1 MSFIGF
7 VSFSTAPGAGAAEQ
21 ALRRWLAASAAS
33 AQVSDWTS
41 TASRGCFSAFSLVAG
56 ADHHAMVA
64 CDRGVRFVGDVPRA
78 WLTGAGASAR
88 RARMAAAP
96 AGATLD
102 DAMPEAEFAMGL
114 WDETASRLTLYRCP
128 FGARALFYVC
138 APQEWIAFASLPEPL
153 LALPGVRDV
162 IDEAALPSQLLL
174 SMADAA
180 PRDATVFARLRRL
193 PPAHRLRFT
202 LDGVVVDEY
211 WHFDAKRETA
221 FGIDDPE
228 VPRELRRLLDRAV
241 RRRVDG
247 HAHVGSQLSGG
258 LDSSAVTALAHAQKD
273 ADARVHAYTILSRD
287 EHRALIDPEER
298 RLAED
303 LTARLDGVLV
313 HHLPHDKAR
322 RPYYLYHRQYLERP
336 LPDMVFKLGADHRLH
351 AAARRDGCGVVLT
364 GWGGDQMASARG
376 SLHVL
381 AMLGERRWTLAW
393 RNLTRYEGL
402 AGVAR
407 AIREDIVAPL
417 LPGRPAQRRW
427 TADESAR
434 IRAAFAGKPLAGIV
448 EASTG
453 APDSRS
459 LRQRRRDRLRR
470 TGFAVSLELHDWLG
484 QRAGVAV
491 RHPLLDRDVISFCDG
506 MPPEWV
512 GHLGFKRR
520 AFRAALADVLP
531 SGAIA
536 REKTLLSRPA
546 DNERWRRRYQA
557 QQARALADLAASDTW
572 LHQYLNLSALAG
584 IQANSATAG
593 FSPAR
598 QLGASALVVA
608 RFGPSS

>member
-33 AQVSDWTS
+33 AQASDWTS
-41 TASRGCFSAFSLVAG
+41 TASRGFFSAFSLVAG
-56 ADHHAMVA
+56 ADHHAKVE
-64 CDRGVRFVGDVPRA
+64 CDHGVRFVGDVPRA

-102 DAMPEAEFAMGL
+102 DALPETEFAMGL
-114 WDETASRLTLYRCP
+114 WEEAASRLTLYRCP
-128 FGARALFYVC
+128 FGTRALFYVC
-138 APQEWIAFASLPEPL
+138 VPRQWIAFASLPEPL
-153 LALPGVRDV
+153 FALPGVRDV
-162 IDEAALPSQLLL
+162 IDEAALPSQLLF
-174 SMADAA
+174 SMAETA
-180 PRDATVFARLRRL
+180 PTDSTVFARLRRL

-202 LDGVVVDEY
+202 PDAVAVDEY
-211 WHFDAKRETA
+211 WQFAARQETP

-273 ADARVHAYTILSRD
+273 ANARLHAYSILSRD

-298 RLAED
+298 RLAAD

-313 HHLPHDKAR
+313 HHLPHDKAH
-322 RPYYLYHRQYLERP
+322 RPYYLYQQEYLDRP

-364 GWGGDQMASARG
+364 GWGGDQMVSARG

-381 AMLGERRWTLAW
+381 AMIGERRWRLVW
-393 RNLTRYEGL
+393 RNLTRYGGL
-402 AGVAR
+402 AGAAR
-407 AIREDIVAPL
+407 ATREDIIGPL
-417 LPGRPAQRRW
+417 WAGSPARGW
-427 TADESAR
+427 TADESSR
-434 IRAAFAGKPLAGIV
+434 IRAAFAGKPLAGMV
-448 EASTG
+448 AAGARASE
-453 APDSRS
+453 SRS

-470 TGFAVSLELHDWLG
+470 SGFAVSLELHDWFG
-484 QRAGVAV
+484 QRAGVHV

-520 AFRAALADVLP
+520 AFRAALVDVLP
-531 SGAIA
+531 SDAIA
-536 REKTLLSRPA
+536 REKTLLARPA

-557 QQARALADLAASDTW
+557 YQVRALADLAASDTW
-572 LHQYLNLSALAG
+572 LHQYLNFPALAG
-584 IQANSATAG
+584 MPPRVETDG